1 MAGAG
6 LSVVVFLLGVMV
18 GRGVSVVDMVTG
30 HGSASASGEE
40 PVVVDE
46 RPAMVRTG
54 GREPSVAATDG
65 TELSYYERL
74 DGDSGPGLDAG
85 FLAARAPG
93 PVAEAV
99 DVDAAGAAPAG
110 STVSPPARGSADT
123 RSTSRRC
130 ARASP
135 PNAWRR
141 GSSTRATRRSS
152 SRRRQVR
159 PYRCSGF
166 ASGPMRTVRRP
177 SESCSGS
184 KRKSRSSPGSRARN
198 LRRRRCRGLGR
209 SGWAEIGATGDDCR
223 ASLHFAGA
231 TSPCPLCRL
240 PPSRACSCF

>member
-1 MAGAG
+1 MSVARRYQGVNGLGLKHYFFLAMAGAG

-110 STVSPPARGSADT
+110 STVSPRARFSGYSIHVTTLREGVAAERMAQGLVDKGYPAFVVA
-123 RSTSRRC
+123 
-130 ARASP
+130 P
-135 PNAWRR
+135 
-141 GSSTRATRRSS
+141 
-152 SRRRQVR
+152 
-159 PYRCSGF
+159 
-166 ASGPMRTVRRP
+166 ASGAPVQVFRVRVGTYANREEAERILQRLETE
-177 SESCSGS
+177 ESF
-184 KRKSRSSPGSRARN
+184 KPWITRQEPA
-198 LRRRRCRGLGR
+198 
-209 SGWAEIGATGDDCR
+209 
-223 ASLHFAGA
+223 
-231 TSPCPLCRL
+231 P
-240 PPSRACSCF
+240 